1 MKRTQHAQQIT
12 DRFRDLV
19 ESSGDSLPAEH
30 YKELTLLIE
39 AGIDT
44 VLLDTLEKIAD
55 KLGDFSQEVR
65 HNAEA
70 FD

>member
-1 MKRTQHAQQIT
+1 MKRTKHAEEIT
-12 DRFRDLV
+12 ERFR
-19 ESSGDSLPAEH
+19 EMIEEAGDTLSDSH

-44 VLLDTLEKIAD
+44 VLVETLEKMANKLD
-55 KLGDFSQEVR
+55 KLSHTVR
-65 HNAEA
+65 HNAEF